1 MRNIPKSATS
11 IEDLTSTKRVVGT
24 AMAMVLPFLCQVIR
38 SGVDSYFGRLKRP
51 SKKIAKIPICL
62 KNRKSYVIRTVKT
75 YVTMLALCSHQYIG
89 CYYKNFFKSDFLNFP
104 NNWLLSYTL

>member
-1 MRNIPKSATS
+1 MPERERSREGKSMRNIPKSATS

-51 SKKIAKIPICL
+51 SKKIAKIFV
-62 KNRKSYVIRTVKT
+62 SKT
-75 YVTMLALCSHQYIG
+75 ESH
-89 CYYKNFFKSDFLNFP
+89 
-104 NNWLLSYTL
+104 TL